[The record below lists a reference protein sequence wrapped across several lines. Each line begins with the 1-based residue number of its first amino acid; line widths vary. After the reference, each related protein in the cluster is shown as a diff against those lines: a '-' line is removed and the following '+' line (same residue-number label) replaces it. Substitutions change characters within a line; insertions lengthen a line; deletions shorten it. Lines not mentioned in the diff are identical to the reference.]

1 MRIDSHMLRMP
12 TLTPVLVVCHDI
24 HEVNELEFNLSHLPE
39 IGEVMTIGKRE
50 WEVLLWIEGNAD
62 PELVIH
68 VAPVEIDDPLA
79 LS

>member
-1 MRIDSHMLRMP
+1 MP
-12 TLTPVLVVCHDI
+12 TSTPVLVVCHDI
-24 HEVNELEFNLSHLPE
+24 HEVNKVEFNLSYLPE

-79 LS
+79 LR